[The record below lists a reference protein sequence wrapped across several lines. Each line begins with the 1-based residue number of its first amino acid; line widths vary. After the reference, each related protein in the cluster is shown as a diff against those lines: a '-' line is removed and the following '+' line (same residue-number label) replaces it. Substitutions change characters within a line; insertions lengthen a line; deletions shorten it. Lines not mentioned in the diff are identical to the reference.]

1 MMTNPECLD
10 INLYLIKGGIPR
22 LSFKLTTIT
31 KTHNITKYD
40 IYSKWKIF
48 TSGISYEICL
58 TVLILFTFKNL
69 INHARADKVS
79 YKIVYSCAKM

>member
-31 KTHNITKYD
+31 KNILLQSMT
-40 IYSKWKIF
+40 F
-48 TSGISYEICL
+48 TQNEKSSL
-58 TVLILFTFKNL
+58 
-69 INHARADKVS
+69 RDKLRNS
-79 YKIVYSCAKM
+79 SHCTNIVHFQKLN